1 MKMNYDIIVIGAGSG
16 GLNIAGFM
24 NKAGFKVLLI
34 DKKDENIGGDCL
46 NFGCVPSKALIHVS
60 KLVHSGKEAEK
71 FGLETSGKVSLR
83 KVMDYVRSKKEVIRE
98 HENASY
104 FKKIGMDV
112 ELGLAKFSGK
122 NSVTVN
128 GNKYTAKKIV
138 LATGSRPR
146 KLSVKGVE
154 NVRYQTNET
163 IFDLEEL
170 PEKLLVIGGG
180 PIGVELSQAFSRLG
194 SKVTILIRGDKF
206 LPKESE
212 EMALVLYEQLVK
224 EGIDIKFDTSVK
236 EFLSSNEAI
245 LSCEDKEEN
254 IDFDEVL
261 VSIGRDLNVE
271 GLDLANA
278 GIEFDRKIKVDEYLR
293 TTNKDVLLCG
303 DIAGGYQFTHAAELH
318 ASVII
323 SNFFSPFKKKLSYS
337 KFSWVT
343 YTDPEIATFG
353 FNEEQLKG
361 KKYEKLVLDFEHDD
375 RSIVD
380 DFVNGKTILFV
391 SKNKILGG
399 SMVAKNAGEI
409 AQELILANSSGLS
422 VKNIFNKIY
431 PYPVASR
438 VNKKIISDSF
448 SKKLNERTKKILK
461 WLY

>member
-1 MKMNYDIIVIGAGSG
+1 
-16 GLNIAGFM
+16 
-24 NKAGFKVLLI
+24 
-34 DKKDENIGGDCL
+34 
-46 NFGCVPSKALIHVS
+46 
-60 KLVHSGKEAEK
+60 
-71 FGLETSGKVSLR
+71 
-83 KVMDYVRSKKEVIRE
+83 MDYVRSKKEVIRE

-303 DIAGGYQFTHAAELH
+303 DIAGGC
-318 ASVII
+318 
-323 SNFFSPFKKKLSYS
+323 K
-337 KFSWVT
+337 
-343 YTDPEIATFG
+343 
-353 FNEEQLKG
+353 
-361 KKYEKLVLDFEHDD
+361 
-375 RSIVD
+375 
-380 DFVNGKTILFV
+380 
-391 SKNKILGG
+391 
-399 SMVAKNAGEI
+399 
-409 AQELILANSSGLS
+409 SGA
-422 VKNIFNKIY
+422 F
-431 PYPVASR
+431 
-438 VNKKIISDSF
+438 DG
-448 SKKLNERTKKILK
+448 
-461 WLY
+461 